1 MISPTESLV
10 FSMHANPGVYA
21 ILAGSGVSRAAKI
34 PTGWDITLD
43 LVRKLAVLHEEKC
56 EPDPEQWYRNTFG
69 KEPDYSD
76 LLDAVCKTPT
86 ERQQLLRPYVE
97 PSIDEREDGA
107 KQPTAAH
114 RAVAA
119 LVAQGFIR
127 LIVTT
132 NFDLLFE
139 TALEDADVKPVVL
152 STRDQVHSALPLI
165 HTSCS
170 VVKLHGD
177 YRDPRIR
184 NTRAELDCYDEEF
197 DQLLDRIFDEFG
209 LVVCGWSAAWD
220 AALRNALYRARS
232 RRFTTYWATHGPVEE
247 DAQQLINHR
256 QAELIPIKDADKF
269 FTTLQEG
276 VQSLHEFAR
285 PHPLSTEAAVA
296 SLKRYL
302 TEPPPRI
309 RFSDLVDDIVER
321 VVETTS
327 GDLFALDHPSPDTVS
342 VTARVRR
349 YEAVCSMLLAV
360 AAVAGV
366 WLEEEHVA
374 VWQRALSRLGSTS
387 AASGNTYWLTLRT
400 YPATLLLYALG
411 IGAIQNGRL
420 HFLGRLLETPIR
432 DYQHK
437 SVPAVQVLPPSCLF
451 NHIRAMHILEGMDK
465 RKLPLNDWLCTALRT
480 HTMRVVPDERRYEFI
495 FDQFEM
501 LVALNYIHLDQH
513 ERYSP
518 WAPLGA
524 FSYRLEK
531 YRIDQ
536 EIEESLSVMQVE
548 SPFLKCGLFGH
559 TVDLCKKRLAALR
572 EFLRTVRF
580 F

>member
-1 MISPTESLV
+1 M
-10 FSMHANPGVYA
+10 
-21 ILAGSGVSRAAKI
+21 
-34 PTGWDITLD
+34 
-43 LVRKLAVLHEEKC
+43 
-56 EPDPEQWYRNTFG
+56 
-69 KEPDYSD
+69 
-76 LLDAVCKTPT
+76 
-86 ERQQLLRPYVE
+86 
-97 PSIDEREDGA
+97 
-107 KQPTAAH
+107 
-114 RAVAA
+114 
-119 LVAQGFIR
+119 
-127 LIVTT
+127 
-132 NFDLLFE
+132 
-139 TALEDADVKPVVL
+139 
-152 STRDQVHSALPLI
+152 
-165 HTSCS
+165 
-170 VVKLHGD
+170 VKLHGD

-184 NTRAELDCYDEEF
+184 NTRAELGCYDEEV

-232 RRFTTYWATHGPVEE
+232 RRFTTYWATHGHVEE
-247 DAQQLINHR
+247 DAQRLINHR
-256 QAELIPIKDADKF
+256 KAELIPIKDADKF

-302 TEPPPRI
+302 SEPRHRI

-327 GDLFALDHPSPDTVS
+327 GDPFAMDHPTPDTVS

-360 AAVAGV
+360 APVAGM

-374 VWQRALSRLGSTS
+374 VWQRALSRLGSNP
-387 AASGNTYWLTLRT
+387 AAGGKTYWLTLRT

-411 IGAIQNGRL
+411 IGAIEAGRL

-432 DYQHK
+432 DHNHK
-437 SVPAVQVLPPSCLF
+437 SVPAVQVLPPLCLF
-451 NHIRAMHILEGMDK
+451 DDVRAMRILEGMDK
-465 RKLPLNDWLCTALRT
+465 RKMPLNDWLYNGLRT
-480 HTMRVVPDERRYEFI
+480 HTMRVVPDEARYEFI

-501 LVALNYIHLDQH
+501 LVALNYIHLDQQ
-513 ERYSP
+513 ERYGH

-524 FSYRLEK
+524 FSYRLHEN
-531 YRIDQ
+531 RIDQ
-536 EIEESLSVMQVE
+536 EIEESLSTMQVE
-548 SPFLKCGLFGH
+548 SPFVKCGIFGQ

-572 EFLRTVRF
+572 EFIGTVRF
-580 F
+580 G